1 MSGSPFDPNRYYRL
15 SYTDNSTLSL
25 GFTNSTLTPL
35 SPVISHIE
43 DYSSENWQIFYDDGV
58 YFIRNHDYEL
68 RYQLGVKADNQ
79 STPLMM
85 ETGSGLGMQWNITRT
100 GDGSG
105 TWLLS
110 NVLVGPENVLGLS
123 QSASKKQVVVMNTN
137 PEEGKWKI
145 DLTDSPGRATAPMLS
160 PFPSIEVG
168 DYCFSVF
175 TRGLTFDDRAQQNPP
190 PRYQLA
196 IRRHNY
202 RIPLAAVQ

>member
-15 SYTDNSTLSL
+15 LYTDNSTLSL
-25 GFTNSTLTPL
+25 GFKSTLTPI
-35 SPVISHIE
+35 SPVIGHIRN
-43 DYSSENWQIFYDDGV
+43 YSSENWQIFYDDGV
-58 YFIRNHDYEL
+58 YFIRNYDYKS

-105 TWLLS
+105 TWLLT
-110 NVLVGPENVLGLS
+110 NLLVGPENVLGLS

-145 DLTDSPGRATAPMLS
+145 GLTDGPGRATAPMLS
-160 PFPSIEVG
+160 PFPSIEVR

-175 TRGLTFDDRAQQNPP
+175 THGLTFNDRVQQNPP

-202 RIPLAAVQ
+202 RSPLAAVQ